1 MMPTESLLGIALLAI
16 PLLAAGLIGLV
27 RSRALMEMIHALAA
41 IGALGVGIA
50 IALSV
55 WTGAPLIALGE
66 FLRVDALSALMVL
79 VITLLGAIAA
89 LYALGFMRAE
99 FDTPSA
105 PPVNDKG
112 SARVRLFFSLF
123 HLFIF
128 TMLLAVTTDNLGVM
142 WIAIE
147 GTTLAT
153 VFLVNLHNTR
163 TSLEAAYKYLIVSS
177 VGIALAFVGTALMY
191 YAGATQGE
199 IAVEWSVLR
208 GAAASLNPQVVRLAF
223 VFILIGYGTKAG
235 LAPMHTWLP
244 DAHSEAPAPIS
255 ALMSGVL
262 LNVGLYALM
271 RFKAVTDAAVGVE
284 FASRLMMGIGLLSLA
299 VAAIFLLTQRNYKRM
314 LAYSSVEHI
323 GIICLGLGFGGYWGT
338 LGALLH
344 LVNHA
349 LAKSLLF
356 ILSGNILLKYHTT
369 EIRDV
374 RGLLRAAPWTGVL
387 FLAGTLALIGLPP
400 FAPFISE
407 FIIFRAGLES
417 NAWVAGAGIVLLV
430 VVFAG
435 MLASVNRM
443 LYGASP
449 EAMPCGDALKWS
461 LAPLAINFALLLI
474 LGLTLPAAF
483 VNALDQVLKVLGIA
497 IG

>member
-41 IGALGVGIA
+41 IGALGIGIA
-50 IALSV
+50 IAWSV
-55 WTGAPLIALGE
+55 WTGAPLVALGE

-99 FDTPSA
+99 FDDA
-105 PPVNDKG
+105 HLG
-112 SARVRLFFSLF
+112 RARLFFSLF

-374 RGLLRAAPWTGVL
+374 RGLLRAAPWTGAL

>member
-1 MMPTESLLGIALLAI
+1 MM
-16 PLLAAGLIGLV
+16 LIGLL
-27 RSRALMEMIHALAA
+27 ALPLVAAGVIALAWHRLWIEIVHALAA
-41 IGALGVGIA
+41 LGALGLGIA
-50 IALSV
+50 IAAQV
-55 WTGAPLIALGE
+55 WSGAALIALE
-66 FLRVDALSALMVL
+66 NFLRVDALSALMVV

-89 LYALGFMRAE
+89 FYAPGYLRAE
-99 FDTPSA
+99 FDAAHFERT
-105 PPVNDKG
+105 
-112 SARVRLFFSLF
+112 RIFFALF

-128 TMLLAVTTDNLGVM
+128 TMLVAVTTDNLGVM
-142 WIAIE
+142 WVAIE

-163 TSLEAAYKYLIVSS
+163 TSLEAAYKYLILSS
-177 VGIALAFVGTALMY
+177 VGIALAFVGTALTY
-191 YAGATQGE
+191 YAGAARVGE
-199 IAVEWSVLR
+199 IAVNWTWLR
-208 GAAASLNPQVVRLAF
+208 DAATSLDPQVVRLAF

-271 RFKAVTDAAVGVE
+271 RFKAVTDAAIGAE
-284 FASRLMMGIGLLSLA
+284 FASRLLLGIGLLSLA
-299 VAAIFLLTQRNYKRM
+299 VAAIFLLTQQNYKRM

-323 GIICLGLGFGGYWGT
+323 GIVCLGLGFGGYWGVF
-338 LGALLH
+338 GALLH

-356 ILSGNILLKYHTT
+356 ILSGNILLKYRTT

-374 RGLLRAAPWTGVL
+374 RGLLHAAPWTGTL

-407 FIIFRAGLES
+407 FIIFRAGLETHT
-417 NAWVAGAGIVLLV
+417 WVAVAGIILLV
-430 VVFAG
+430 IVFAG

-443 LYGASP
+443 LYGAPPATLSH
-449 EAMPCGDALKWS
+449 GDVLRWS
-461 LAPLAINFALLLI
+461 LAPLVVNFVLLLG
-474 LGLTLPAAF
+474 LGLTLPRAF
-483 VNALDQVLKVLGIA
+483 VDALEQVLKVLGV
-497 IG
+497 